1 MDLANLIVPSKTV
14 SIEYPGFPGFEVT
27 LAYLTRDELMKLRSR
42 AVNTKFNKRTRQ
54 PEEELDTD
62 LFQELYIE
70 AVIKGWK
77 GLKFKYL
84 KKLVPVDLSEVDDL
98 EGELDFSKENA
109 DVLMKNASGFDSWIS
124 DVLEDVS
131 NFT

>member
-54 PEEELDTD
+54 PEEELDVD

-84 KKLVPVDLSEVDDL
+84 KKLVPVDLSDVEDL
-98 EGELDFSKENA
+98 DGELDFSKENA